1 MYLSSG
7 ILVPDEDYRL
17 FEQEQNKKYQHKSQQ
32 QKSTIKLKNKNSS
45 KQFSTNFVCILPV
58 FS

>member
-32 QKSTIKLKNKNSS
+32 QKCTI
-45 KQFSTNFVCILPV
+45 
-58 FS
+58 

>member
-17 FEQEQNKKYQHKSQQ
+17 FEQEQNKKYQNKSQQ
-32 QKSTIKLKNKNSS
+32 QKCTIQLKKKEKKLN
-45 KQFSTNFVCILPV
+45 
-58 FS
+58 